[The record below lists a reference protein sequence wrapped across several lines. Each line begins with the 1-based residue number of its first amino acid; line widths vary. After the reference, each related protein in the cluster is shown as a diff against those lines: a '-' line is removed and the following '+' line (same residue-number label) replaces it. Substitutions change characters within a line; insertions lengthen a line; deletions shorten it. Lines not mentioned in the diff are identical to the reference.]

1 MLKDKIII
9 VIGGGGLIGREIVKD
24 IRKNGATV
32 IDTDIVYETNWE
44 KGTYKLDV
52 TSQESIDAL
61 VKDVLE
67 HYGRID
73 GLVNSGY
80 PRTKDWGAFFEDI
93 PLESWRKN
101 VDMQLNS
108 CFYVCQQVLE
118 VMRNFSCCISCHQ
131 GWYYQ
136 LLALFGFI
144 LW

>member
-80 PRTKDWGAFFEDI
+80 
-93 PLESWRKN
+93 S
-101 VDMQLNS
+101 
-108 CFYVCQQVLE
+108 
-118 VMRNFSCCISCHQ
+118 
-131 GWYYQ
+131 
-136 LLALFGFI
+136 
-144 LW
+144 